1 MLGTQRLLRVLVA
14 YVSCIFNAVLFAV
27 NNFGGLSAPKQL
39 TLTSTPTT
47 PIWNPTGSCT
57 TPPLPL
63 SGVFE
68 CYFFDVFDINVLLF
82 FVVIAVAVIKGLNG
96 DGAGAW
102 TWRGSGLTCQTDSS
116 ALLHMHT

>member
-1 MLGTQRLLRVLVA
+1 MLGTQRLRRVLVA

-47 PIWNPTGSCT
+47 PIWNPTGSRT
-57 TPPLPL
+57 TPPLPFL

-68 CYFFDVFDINVLLF
+68 CYFLMFLTLMFCYFLL
-82 FVVIAVAVIKGLNG
+82 
-96 DGAGAW
+96 
-102 TWRGSGLTCQTDSS
+102 
-116 ALLHMHT
+116 LLLSLS

>member
-1 MLGTQRLLRVLVA
+1 MRFSRYIVYVRDSERLLRVVVA

-47 PIWNPTGSCT
+47 PIWNPTGSRT
-57 TPPLPL
+57 TLPPAL

-96 DGAGAW
+96 DGDGAGP
-102 TWRGSGLTCQTDSS
+102 GHGEGVG
-116 ALLHMHT
+116 